1 MKVTEGA
8 TGDGHYDLVIRGGCV
23 VDGTGAEPFMADVAV
38 NGASIVA
45 IGSGLSAGRHELDA
59 RGLIV
64 TPGFVDI
71 HTHYDGQAFW
81 TSQLAPSSNHGV
93 TTIVMGNC
101 GVGFAP
107 CRAEDRDRLVRLME
121 GVEDIPGAVLAEG
134 LPWDWE
140 TFPDYLDR
148 LAARK
153 FDVDVATQVPHAA
166 LRVYVM
172 GERGANREPATA
184 ADIAKMRELVAE
196 AIQAGAL
203 GVSTSRTLNHRTSDG
218 KPTPTL
224 EAARAEILGLADGLA
239 DAGAGVFQLVS
250 DFTDP
255 RVEQDLLEEVCR
267 RSGRP
272 LSFSLAQA
280 EQTPD
285 GWRPLL
291 QWLEVCQSKG
301 LALRAQVCGR
311 GVGLLLGL
319 TASLHP
325 FRFHPAYVEV
335 AALPLPQRVAALRE
349 PARARRLIDEPLA
362 GAPEWAGGL
371 IGRFDRLYPMA
382 DPPDYEPEP
391 GSTFAAQAA
400 ATGQPVAALVLEALL
415 AEDGQALL
423 YLPFANYAQATLEPA
438 REMLEHPHTVPGL
451 GDGGA
456 HLGMIADASFTTWM
470 LTHWV
475 RDRTRGPR
483 LSLPFAVYAM
493 TARTA
498 DAVGLGDRGR
508 LLPGLR
514 ADLNLIDLEGL
525 RLRRPRIV
533 EDLPAGG
540 RRLLQAAEGY
550 RATVVAGQV
559 VALDGV
565 PTGALPGR
573 LVRGARVAPSA

>member
-1 MKVTEGA
+1 MSGA
-8 TGDGHYDLVIRGGCV
+8 CQHDLVIRGGLV
-23 VDGTGAEPFMADVAV
+23 VDGTGREPFVADIAID
-38 NGASIVA
+38 GATLTTV
-45 IGSGLSAGRHELDA
+45 GTVPGRGRRELDA
-59 RGLIV
+59 RGLVV

-81 TSQLAPSSNHGV
+81 TSQLAPSSAHGV
-93 TTIVMGNC
+93 TTVVMGNC

-107 CRAEDRDRLVRLME
+107 CRAVDRDRLVRLME
-121 GVEDIPGAVLAEG
+121 GVEDIPGAVLADG
-134 LPWDWE
+134 LPWNWE
-140 TFPDYLDR
+140 SFPDYLDR
-148 LAARK
+148 LEARQ

-166 LRVYVM
+166 LRVFVM

-184 ADIAKMRELVAE
+184 EEVAAMGALVTE
-196 AIQAGAL
+196 AIRAGAL

-218 KPTPTL
+218 QPTPTL
-224 EAARAEILGLADGLA
+224 DAAREEILGLADGLA
-239 DAGAGVFQLVS
+239 AAGAGVFQLVS
-250 DFTDP
+250 DFTSPADEM
-255 RVEQDLLEEVCR
+255 RLLEDVAG

-280 EQTPD
+280 EQSPE

-291 QWLEVCQSKG
+291 QWLEACQAQG
-301 LALRAQVCGR
+301 LQLRAQVCGR

-319 TASLHP
+319 SASLHP
-325 FRFHPAYVEV
+325 FKFHPAYVEV
-335 AALPLPQRVAALRE
+335 AALPLRERVAALRE
-349 PARARRLIDEPLA
+349 PARRARLLA
-362 GAPEWAGGL
+362 DPMSGAPAWAAGVL
-371 IGRFDRLYPMA
+371 GRFDRLYPLA

-391 GSTFAAQAA
+391 DTTFAAQAA
-400 ATGQPVAALVLEALL
+400 ATGQQAAACVLDALL
-415 AEDGQALL
+415 AEEGEALL
-423 YLPFANYAQATLEPA
+423 YLPFANYAQGTLEPA
-438 REMLEHPHTVPGL
+438 REMLEHPCAVPGL

-475 RDRTRGPR
+475 RDRRRGSR
-483 LSLPFAVYAM
+483 FTLPFAVQAI
-493 TARTA
+493 TSRTA

-514 ADLNLIDLEGL
+514 ADLNLIDLQGL
-525 RLRRPRIV
+525 RLRRPHIV

-550 RATVVAGQV
+550 RATVVAGEV
-559 VALDGV
+559 VSLDGV

-573 LVRGARVAPSA
+573 LVRGARAARPA